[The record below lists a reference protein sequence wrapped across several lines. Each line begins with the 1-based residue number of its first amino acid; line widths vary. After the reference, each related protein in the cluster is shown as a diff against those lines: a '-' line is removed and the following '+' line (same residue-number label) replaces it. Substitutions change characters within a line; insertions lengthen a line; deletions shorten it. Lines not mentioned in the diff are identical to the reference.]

1 MLLRHEKEK
10 KREYNR
16 RVMNIEHDTFTPLD
30 FSVSDVLCKECS
42 MFHTQMTEKIAKKYN
57 ESYEKIIT
65 VTRCK

>member
-16 RVMNIEHDTFTPLD
+16 RVMNIEHDTCTPL
-30 FSVSDVLCKECS
+30 DVLCKECS